1 MKSFKPDFI
10 TVISILLLLVS
21 VFLSV
26 KHIYLAR
33 KNQEESI
40 ILSEV
45 NGVQY
50 GLLNADE
57 WRDNLSNIIIK
68 KIEEFELTDENR
80 EELRIQVENI
90 LYKLLDEVDKILK
103 DDMGKIK
110 KFLMNAFID
119 LDKLRENVPQLS
131 VQLLNELSKPENKNN
146 IKNFVLGKLDSLVD
160 ETFSKDDQR
169 KLKQILDKNNFENK
183 TAAASQLEIKI
194 RENEKELQIY
204 TILLI
209 ISLVTVFLLNFLS
222 NKRKTSTGLFL
233 LLFTTLLFLVNGVSV
248 PMIEIEARITRL
260 TFELIGEN
268 IVFTDQVLFFQS
280 KSILDVV
287 WILITNGKADMM
299 LVGVLIFAFSVL
311 FPFTKIVC
319 SYITI
324 TAPGRSQKNWFLHFF
339 TFKSSKWSM
348 ADVFVVAMFMA
359 FIGFNGIIGNQL
371 EHLRNVNKYVEILTT
386 NGTSL
391 QSGFYL
397 FLSFCLAGLFLSI
410 AIQKKTA

>member
-1 MKSFKPDFI
+1 MKSFKPDLIFI
-10 TVISILLLLVS
+10 ISILLLLIS
-21 VFLSV
+21 VYLSV

-33 KNQEESI
+33 KNQEEGI

-80 EELRIQVENI
+80 EDLKKQVEDL
-90 LYKLLDEVDKILK
+90 LYKMLDEVDKILK
-103 DDMGKIK
+103 DDMGTIK

-119 LDKLRENVPQLS
+119 LDKLRENVPQLTD
-131 VQLLNELSKPENKNN
+131 QLLNELSKPENKTN
-146 IKNFVLGKLDSLVD
+146 IKNFVLEKLDTLVD
-160 ETFSKDDQR
+160 ETFSTDDQK
-169 KLKQILDKNNFENK
+169 KLKLILENNNFENK
-183 TAAASQLEIKI
+183 TVAASQLEIKI
-194 RENEKELQIY
+194 IENEKELKIY
-204 TILLI
+204 TFLLI
-209 ISLVTVFLLNFLS
+209 ISLVTVFLLNILS
-222 NKRKTSTGLFL
+222 NKRKTKTGLFL
-233 LLFTTLLFLVNGVSV
+233 LLFTTLLFLVNGISV
-248 PMIEIEARITRL
+248 PMIEIEAKITRL
-260 TFELIGEN
+260 TFELMGEN

-287 WILITNGKADMM
+287 WILITNGKVDMM
-299 LVGVLIFAFSVL
+299 FVGVLIFAFSVL
-311 FPFTKIVC
+311 FPFTKIIC

-324 TAPGRSQKNWFLHFF
+324 TAPGRHKKNWFLHFF

-371 EHLRNVNKYVEILTT
+371 EHLKNVNKYVEILTT

-397 FLSFCLAGLFLSI
+397 FLSFCLAGLFLSV
-410 AIQKKTA
+410 AIQKKTT